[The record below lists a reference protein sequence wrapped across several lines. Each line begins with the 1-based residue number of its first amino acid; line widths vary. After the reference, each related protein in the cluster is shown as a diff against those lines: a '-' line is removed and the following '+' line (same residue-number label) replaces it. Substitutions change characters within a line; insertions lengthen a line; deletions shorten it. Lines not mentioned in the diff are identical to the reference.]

1 MSDIEL
7 PRDDLERHEHLAHN
21 PDDHHA
27 RRTSVLIG
35 VLAAGLALA
44 DMTGRSAQNAYLSHH
59 ITASDD
65 YAFFQARQTRMRI
78 AEQTAVLLQAY
89 PNAADENVQKAVAEA
104 RAEAKRVS
112 EDSEHGNGLA
122 QLQAKADAEAKL
134 RGEALERYELFE
146 RVTSGLQIAIV
157 LASVSVVTKI
167 RTLVWIAA
175 ALGAAAAAYAG
186 LGFAGLV

>member
-7 PRDDLERHEHLAHN
+7 ARDHLERHDHLVHH

-35 VLAAGLALA
+35 ILAAGLALA
-44 DMTGRSAQNAYLSHH
+44 DMSGRSAQNSYLSHH

-65 YAFFQARQTRMRI
+65 YAFFQARETRMRI
-78 AEQTAVLLQAY
+78 AEQTAVLLQAS
-89 PNAADENVQKAVAEA
+89 PNAADAGVQKAIAEA
-104 RAEAKRVS
+104 QAEAKRVS
-112 EDSEHGNGLA
+112 EDSDHGNGLR
-122 QLQAKADAEAKL
+122 QLQAKADAETKL

-167 RTLVWIAA
+167 RTLVWIAL

-186 LGFAGLV
+186 LGALGII